1 MSRLSARLL
10 RPAPPVNTA
19 EEVHVSGMD
28 RQISAPPRLRP
39 RLLWA
44 ATILGVLVLAAVAYI
59 RFGLTRTLAVDAGR
73 LVIATVQ
80 NGSFAEFIP
89 ATALVAPRTTA
100 YVDAIEGGQVAEL
113 LVEEGALVTRGQ
125 VLLKLQNTNLQL
137 EVLGRQAQLMEQL
150 DRLNS
155 TILTFEQARLRHER
169 DLIDVRA
176 QVEQLTQRMER
187 RQALLASGAVS
198 KAELDELTIELARNH
213 RLQESMLQAQQVDEK
228 FRVEQV
234 GQLRDAVKT
243 TRENLTMA
251 GETLRSLAVRAPI
264 SGQLTALNA
273 ELGEAKAPGQRIGQI
288 DETGEYKVEAGVDE
302 FYLGRVRVG
311 QSASALMDGQERR
324 LTVRKVYPQV
334 RERQFKID
342 LAFEDA
348 PPAGLRRGQSMQV
361 RIAASAAREGI
372 VAANGPHYD
381 DTGGTWVFVMNE
393 SGTEARRRPVKFGRR
408 NAEQIEV
415 VSGLAAGDRII
426 TSSYQP
432 LRGFDRIRVRGAT
445 D

>member
-1 MSRLSARLL
+1 MSRLSALRRL
-10 RPAPPVNTA
+10 RPAPAAPV
-19 EEVHVSGMD
+19 EQLHVTPMD
-28 RQISAPPRLRP
+28 RQVAAVPGLRP

-44 ATILGVLVLAAVAYI
+44 AGVLAALILAAVAYVQ
-59 RFGLTRTLAVDAGR
+59 FGLTRTLAVDASR
-73 LVIATVQ
+73 LVIATVER
-80 NGSFAEFIP
+80 GTFAEFIP

-113 LVEEGALVTRGQ
+113 LVEEGALVTKGQ

-169 DLIDVRA
+169 DLIDASA

-187 RQALLASGAVS
+187 RQALRASGAVS
-198 KAELDELTIELARNH
+198 QAELDELAIELARHH

-228 FRVEQV
+228 FRIEQV

-273 ELGEAKAPGQRIGQI
+273 ELGEAKSPGQRIGQI
-288 DETGEYKVEAGVDE
+288 DETTEYKVEAAIDE
-302 FYLGRVRVG
+302 FYLGRVQVG
-311 QSASALMDGQERR
+311 QPATAQIEGQERR
-324 LTVRKVYPQV
+324 LSVRKVYPQV
-334 RERQFKID
+334 RERQFRVD
-342 LAFEDA
+342 LAFEDE
-348 PPAGLRRGQSMQV
+348 PPATVRRGQSMQV
-361 RIAASAAREGI
+361 RIAASAAQDGL

-381 DTGGTWVFVMNE
+381 DTGGTWVFVLDQ

-408 NAEQIEV
+408 NADQLEV
-415 VSGLAAGDRII
+415 VSGLAAGERII

-432 LRGFDRIRVRGAT
+432 LRGFDRIRVR
-445 D
+445 

>member
-1 MSRLSARLL
+1 
-10 RPAPPVNTA
+10 
-19 EEVHVSGMD
+19 VHVSPMD
-28 RQISAPPRLRP
+28 RQVAASPRIRP
-39 RLLWA
+39 RLLWGA
-44 ATILGVLVLAAVAYI
+44 GVLAALALAAVAYVQ
-59 RFGLTRTLAVDAGR
+59 FGLTRTLALDADR
-73 LVIATVQ
+73 LVISTVRA
-80 NGSFAEFIP
+80 GTFAEFIP
-89 ATALVAPRTTA
+89 ATASIAPRTTA

-150 DRLNS
+150 DRLNA

-169 DLIDVRA
+169 DLIDVGA
-176 QVEQLTQRMER
+176 QVEQLTQRMQR
-187 RQALLASGAVS
+187 RQALRASGAVS
-198 KAELDELTIELARNH
+198 QAELDELAIELARNH

-288 DETGEYKVEAGVDE
+288 DATGEYKVEAGVDE
-302 FYLGRVRVG
+302 FYLGRVRIG
-311 QSASALMDGQERR
+311 QPASGLMDGQERR
-324 LTVRKVYPQV
+324 LTVQKVYPQV
-334 RERQFKID
+334 RERQFKVD
-342 LAFEDA
+342 LAFEEA
-348 PPAGLRRGQSMQV
+348 PPTGLRRGQSMQV
-361 RIAASAAREGI
+361 RIAASAAQEGI

-415 VSGLAAGDRII
+415 VSGLAAGERII
-426 TSSYQP
+426 TSSYQS
-432 LRGFDRIRVRGAT
+432 LRGFDRIRVRGT
-445 D
+445 GD

>member
-1 MSRLSARLL
+1 VNTTQLSARLP
-10 RPAPPVNTA
+10 RPAPPVPGE
-19 EEVHVSGMD
+19 EEVHVSPMD
-28 RQISAPPRLRP
+28 RQVSAPSRRRP
-39 RLLWA
+39 RLFWA
-44 ATILGVLVLAAVAYI
+44 GGILGVLVLAAVAYVQ
-59 RFGLTRTLAVDAGR
+59 FGLTRALAVDASR

-80 NGSFAEFIP
+80 KGTFAEFIP

-187 RQALLASGAVS
+187 RQALRASGAVS
-198 KAELDELTIELARNH
+198 QAELDELTIELARNH
-213 RLQESMLQAQQVDEK
+213 RLQESMLQAQQVDER
-228 FRVEQV
+228 FRIEQV

-288 DETGEYKVEAGVDE
+288 DETNEYKVEAGVDE
-302 FYLGRVRVG
+302 FYLGRVQVG
-311 QSASALMDGQERR
+311 QAATALLEGQQRR

-334 RERQFKID
+334 RERLFRVD

-348 PPAGLRRGQSMQV
+348 PTAALRRGQSMQV
-361 RIAASAAREGI
+361 RIAASAAQEGLI
-372 VAANGPHYD
+372 AANGPHYD
-381 DTGGTWVFVMNE
+381 DTGGTWVFVLNA

-408 NAEQIEV
+408 TADQIEV
-415 VSGLAAGDRII
+415 VSGLAAGERII

-432 LRGFDRIRVRGAT
+432 LRGFDRIRVR
-445 D
+445 

>member
-1 MSRLSARLL
+1 MSRFAARL
-10 RPAPPVNTA
+10 RPAPPVTTA

-28 RQISAPPRLRP
+28 RQVSAPARLRP

-44 ATILGVLVLAAVAYI
+44 AAILGVLVLAAVAYL
-59 RFGLTRTLAVDAGR
+59 RFGLTRTLAVDASR

-80 NGSFAEFIP
+80 NGTFAEFIP

-288 DETGEYKVEAGVDE
+288 DETGEYKVEASVDE

-311 QSASALMDGQERR
+311 QPASTLMDGQERQ

-342 LAFEDA
+342 LAFEGA

-408 NAEQIEV
+408 NADQIEV